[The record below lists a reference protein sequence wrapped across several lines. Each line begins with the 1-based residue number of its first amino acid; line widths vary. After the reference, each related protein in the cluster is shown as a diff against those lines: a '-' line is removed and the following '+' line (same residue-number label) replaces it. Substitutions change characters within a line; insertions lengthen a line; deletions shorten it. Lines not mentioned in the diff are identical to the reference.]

1 MVRTRSRIYSTY
13 ILLLDKSLLFHERFI
28 SRKSLGGEMDDSI
41 IASNTGIA
49 IDAAY
54 DEMISEL
61 LDEFPIFGWRTLISN
76 CLNDEIV
83 VKKNSAVT
91 NTISACQEVYKYN
104 TRNRKF
110 VLNCLNHEIVCEKN
124 SAVANTISACRDLYY
139 YGLHGQV
146 HDQALISTKF
156 PNTRGMFLTRSLRN
170 VIE

>member
-1 MVRTRSRIYSTY
+1 MAQTRSRIYSTY
-13 ILLLDKSLLFHERFI
+13 ILLLDTSLLFHERFV
-28 SRKSLGGEMDDSI
+28 SHRSLGGEIADSI
-41 IASNTGIA
+41 ISSNKGIA

-61 LDEFPIFGWRTLISN
+61 LDEFPILGWRTYLLN

-83 VKKNSAVT
+83 
-91 NTISACQEVYKYN
+91 
-104 TRNRKF
+104 R
-110 VLNCLNHEIVCEKN
+110 EKN
-124 SAVANTISACRDLYY
+124 SAVANTITACQDVYY

-146 HDQALISTKF
+146 HDQALIFTKF